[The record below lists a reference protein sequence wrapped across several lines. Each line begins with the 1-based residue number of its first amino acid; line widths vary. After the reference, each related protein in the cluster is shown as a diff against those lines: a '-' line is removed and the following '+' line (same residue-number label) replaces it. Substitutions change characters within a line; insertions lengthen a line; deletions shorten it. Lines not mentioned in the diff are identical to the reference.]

1 LKDLIVGWV
10 LSLLMTTSLTKMCD
24 QPSKVLCFL
33 ASIEFNQISNFI
45 IPIINEHG
53 TNTSTPNLNIDD
65 VPSFFLSMLY
75 LLCVSPKSSNG
86 IEYVLIGSFPMG

>member
-1 LKDLIVGWV
+1 MLKHNGWKKQLKDLIVGWV

-65 VPSFFLSMLY
+65 VPSFFCQCY
-75 LLCVSPKSSNG
+75 
-86 IEYVLIGSFPMG
+86 IYYV